1 MEGKTMSNKKKIII
15 ICSMVVLLVAAAYL
29 NVFISQ
35 KTSKTVSNTIDDGT
49 TTTVSFFTGY
59 RTARDASRQESFM
72 YYDSIIGS
80 ETASAAAISSA
91 ETKREELVTFA
102 ESELVLEGL
111 IKAKGFEDAIVTIS
125 TANVNVIVKK
135 EGEIDAA
142 DAAQILSI
150 ITEETGVTASK
161 VIITPYSV

>member
-1 MEGKTMSNKKKIII
+1 MSNKKKIII

-35 KTSKTVSNTIDDGT
+35 KTAKNVNADPIEDT
-49 TTTVSFFTGY
+49 TSTTVSFFTSY
-59 RTARDASRQESFM
+59 RTARDSSRQESFM
-72 YYDSIIGS
+72 YYDSIIQS
-80 ETASAAAISSA
+80 ETASAAAIASA

-102 ESELVLEGL
+102 ESEMVLEGL

-125 TANVNVIVKK
+125 TENVNVIVKK
-135 EGEIDAA
+135 NGEVDAT

-150 ITEETGVTASK
+150 ITEETGVSASK
-161 VIITPYSV
+161 VIITPYSL

>member
-1 MEGKTMSNKKKIII
+1 MSNKKKIII
-15 ICSMVVLLVAAAYL
+15 ICTMVVLLVAAAYL
-29 NVFISQ
+29 NVLISHKSA
-35 KTSKTVSNTIDDGT
+35 KTASTTINDASSQ
-49 TTTVSFFTGY
+49 TVSFFTSY
-59 RTARDASRQESFM
+59 RTARDSSRQESFM
-72 YYDSIIGS
+72 YYDSIIQS

-91 ETKREELVTFA
+91 ESKREELAGFA

-111 IKAKGFEDAIVTIS
+111 IKAKGFEDAVVTIS

-135 EGEIDAA
+135 NGEVDAT

-161 VIITPYSV
+161 VIITPYTV